1 MPIYEPDFETYP
13 GEVQWDMPLHEEKRQ
28 EQFNHLFPTYMETP
42 LQGNTYGGM
51 GDVYWTSKDDMARGS
66 ATLKPHSL
74 YFGSG
79 AMPND
84 VFLHHFEVAE
94 PLRGEG
100 KSQAYLQE
108 MIDELK
114 HRAWHH
120 DIESPV
126 VHATRV
132 DWELADYWNKMVD
145 RGLISSASERRSP
158 RYTFDGQHIAPRIF
172 DDKLIPVGQ
181 LGVDE

>member
-1 MPIYEPDFETYP
+1 
-13 GEVQWDMPLHEEKRQ
+13 
-28 EQFNHLFPTYMETP
+28 
-42 LQGNTYGGM
+42 
-51 GDVYWTSKDDMARGS
+51 MARGS